1 MQKSFLLTPL
11 PTIDFLPAFSPTLRC
26 IQQNKPTSASIS
38 ALSSLPSY
46 YITASLPPQ
55 PQLRKPPV
63 YPYTSQPPSSGSNA
77 PLFWR
82 ATKHSLTF
90 RLPLASYWH
99 FGPSILATFRSAPRP
114 TGPQPPCH
122 RTIRQTREPRAHKT
136 RRPPSTSPFA
146 MLEPQ
151 AMRGPMDQTVAYGH
165 SRSRT
170 TSSNTFPMQLQTS
183 HLAHPG
189 PSIQQSRRS
198 PSVNTFST
206 ASSIPPPAAY
216 RSSSQTELRRSTS
229 SRSGGS
235 PQPSS
240 YVALLRKQKA
250 TVWCDRAQY
259 EDPRIL
265 AQQRAAKMR
274 ATLEVVGGARTYSGG
289 TGGRTSTGL
298 STTNKVAA
306 KIPKIR
312 HHGKTP
318 VVGYAPGENHVGVGG
333 VPMRLSAT
341 EVEAESSE
349 DENIP
354 GTSRLHHRRTG
365 SSGRS
370 STASSRRG
378 MGYRSSGGMGSQHGR
393 RWSPGDT
400 PERTGS
406 LAEAMPEDIVGGVDD
421 AASGK
426 AHSFRS
432 GSSAERADNVGEL
445 GSAPRL
451 AANSLMHSAL
461 TREKSVKSA
470 DELRRRGSVDERTST
485 LTSGR
490 LFIANPD

>member
-1 MQKSFLLTPL
+1 MEKSFLLTPL
-11 PTIDFLPAFSPTLRC
+11 PTIDC
-26 IQQNKPTSASIS
+26 IS
-38 ALSSLPSY
+38 ALFLFQLPSTY
-46 YITASLPPQ
+46 NICIIPNQLPLAIFPLLLHTTI
-55 PQLRKPPV
+55 PGFILCLRPV
-63 YPYTSQPPSSGSNA
+63 STPFGSYA
-77 PLFWR
+77 PLFCR

-90 RLPLASYWH
+90 RIPLTRRTLNTTIV
-99 FGPSILATFRSAPRP
+99 PSPSAPRP
-114 TGPQPPCH
+114 NGANTTLP
-122 RTIRQTREPRAHKT
+122 TTS
-136 RRPPSTSPFA
+136 PSTSPSV

-151 AMRGPMDQTVAYGH
+151 AMRGPIDQTVGYGH
-165 SRSRT
+165 SRTRT
-170 TSSNTFPMQLQTS
+170 TSSNTFPMQFQTQ

-189 PSIQQSRRS
+189 QNSQQTRRS

-216 RSSSQTELRRSTS
+216 RTSSTTELRRSTS

-235 PQPSS
+235 PQPGG
-240 YVALLRKQKA
+240 YVALLRKQKG

-274 ATLEVVGGARTYSGG
+274 ATLEVVGGARGTGSRGTGG
-289 TGGRTSTGL
+289 AGGRTSTGL
-298 STTNKVAA
+298 STTTKVAA

-318 VVGYAPGENHVGVGG
+318 LVGYAPGENHVGVGG

-341 EVEAESSE
+341 EVEAESS
-349 DENIP
+349 DEEEA
-354 GTSRLHHRRTG
+354 SRPHHRRTG

-370 STASSRRG
+370 STASGRRTL
-378 MGYRSSGGMGSQHGR
+378 GYRSSGGMGSQKGN

-406 LAEAMPEDIVGGVDD
+406 LVKAKYEDMIDD

-426 AHSFRS
+426 ALSTGS
-432 GSSAERADNVGEL
+432 GSSGERADNLGEL
-445 GSAPRL
+445 GNAPKL
-451 AANSLMHSAL
+451 ASNSLMHSAL
-461 TREKSVKSA
+461 TREKSVKSP

>member
-1 MQKSFLLTPL
+1 
-11 PTIDFLPAFSPTLRC
+11 
-26 IQQNKPTSASIS
+26 
-38 ALSSLPSY
+38 
-46 YITASLPPQ
+46 
-55 PQLRKPPV
+55 
-63 YPYTSQPPSSGSNA
+63 
-77 PLFWR
+77 
-82 ATKHSLTF
+82 
-90 RLPLASYWH
+90 
-99 FGPSILATFRSAPRP
+99 
-114 TGPQPPCH
+114 
-122 RTIRQTREPRAHKT
+122 
-136 RRPPSTSPFA
+136 

-151 AMRGPMDQTVAYGH
+151 AMRGPMDQTVGYGH
-165 SRSRT
+165 SRTRT
-170 TSSNTFPMQLQTS
+170 TSSTAFPMQFQTT
-183 HLAHPG
+183 HLAQPG
-189 PSIQQSRRS
+189 PNFSQNRRS

-216 RSSSQTELRRSTS
+216 RSSSQSELRRSTS
-229 SRSGGS
+229 SRSGGAS
-235 PQPSS
+235 NQPSS
-240 YVALLRKQKA
+240 YVALLRKQKG
-250 TVWCDRAQY
+250 TVWCDRSQY
-259 EDPRIL
+259 EDPRLL

-274 ATLEVVGGARTYSGG
+274 ATLEVVGGSRSASGG
-289 TGGRTSTGL
+289 AGARTSTGI

-349 DENIP
+349 DENVP
-354 GTSRLHHRRTG
+354 GGNRLHHRRTG

-370 STASSRRG
+370 STTSSRRNLA
-378 MGYRSSGGMGSQHGR
+378 YRSSGGMGSQHSR

-406 LAEAMPEDIVGGVDD
+406 LVEATPEDIVDD

-426 AHSFRS
+426 ARSMAS
-432 GSSAERADNVGEL
+432 GSSGERADNVGEL
-445 GSAPRL
+445 STAPRL

-485 LTSGR
+485 LSSGR

>member
-1 MQKSFLLTPL
+1 
-11 PTIDFLPAFSPTLRC
+11 
-26 IQQNKPTSASIS
+26 
-38 ALSSLPSY
+38 
-46 YITASLPPQ
+46 
-55 PQLRKPPV
+55 
-63 YPYTSQPPSSGSNA
+63 
-77 PLFWR
+77 
-82 ATKHSLTF
+82 
-90 RLPLASYWH
+90 
-99 FGPSILATFRSAPRP
+99 
-114 TGPQPPCH
+114 
-122 RTIRQTREPRAHKT
+122 
-136 RRPPSTSPFA
+136 

-170 TSSNTFPMQLQTS
+170 TSSNTFPMQFQTQ

-189 PSIQQSRRS
+189 PNPMQNRRS
-198 PSVNTFST
+198 PSVNTFS
-206 ASSIPPPAAY
+206 SVGSIPPPAAY
-216 RSSSQTELRRSTS
+216 RTSSQSELRRSTS
-229 SRSGGS
+229 SRSGGAS
-235 PQPSS
+235 SQPSS
-240 YVALLRKQKA
+240 YVALLRKQKG

-259 EDPRIL
+259 EDPRML

-274 ATLEVVGGARTYSGG
+274 AALEVVGGARGSSSYGPGG
-289 TGGRTSTGL
+289 AGGRTSTGL

-341 EVEAESSE
+341 EVEGESSD
-349 DENIP
+349 DENTP
-354 GTSRLHHRRTG
+354 STTRLHHRRTG

-370 STASSRRG
+370 STASSRRNLA
-378 MGYRSSGGMGSQHGR
+378 YRSSGGMGSQHGR

-406 LAEAMPEDIVGGVDD
+406 LVETMPEDIVDD

-426 AHSFRS
+426 ARSTRS

-445 GSAPRL
+445 GNAPRL

>member
-1 MQKSFLLTPL
+1 
-11 PTIDFLPAFSPTLRC
+11 
-26 IQQNKPTSASIS
+26 
-38 ALSSLPSY
+38 
-46 YITASLPPQ
+46 
-55 PQLRKPPV
+55 
-63 YPYTSQPPSSGSNA
+63 
-77 PLFWR
+77 
-82 ATKHSLTF
+82 
-90 RLPLASYWH
+90 
-99 FGPSILATFRSAPRP
+99 
-114 TGPQPPCH
+114 
-122 RTIRQTREPRAHKT
+122 
-136 RRPPSTSPFA
+136 

-151 AMRGPMDQTVAYGH
+151 GMRGPLDHTNAYGH

-170 TSSNTFPMQLQTS
+170 TSSNVFPMQLQNPMAT
-183 HLAHPG
+183 HLAQPG
-189 PSIQQSRRS
+189 MNASHTRRS

-216 RSSSQTELRRSTS
+216 RTSSNSELRRSTS
-229 SRSGGS
+229 SRSGGAS
-235 PQPSS
+235 PQPSG

-250 TVWCDRAQY
+250 TVWCDRSQY
-259 EDPRIL
+259 EDPRIA

-274 ATLEVVGGARTYSGG
+274 AALEVTGGRGS
-289 TGGRTSTGL
+289 TGPGATGRTSTGL
-298 STTNKVAA
+298 STGGKVSG
-306 KIPKIR
+306 KLPKIR
-312 HHGKTP
+312 HHAKTP

-341 EVEAESSE
+341 EVEGESSDDE
-349 DENIP
+349 DLP
-354 GTSRLHHRRTG
+354 RPQHRRTG

-370 STASSRRG
+370 STASGRRG
-378 MGYRSSGGMGSQHGR
+378 LGYRSSGGMGSQSGR
-393 RWSPGDT
+393 RYSPGDT

-406 LAEAMPEDIVGGVDD
+406 LVETASQEIIGGADD

-426 AHSFRS
+426 ARSTRS

-461 TREKSVKSA
+461 TREKSVKTA